1 MYNKSIMVAIDEPIR
16 IKIATELVYR
26 LFRLT
31 EMSFSITNV
40 NYPLQDNKVIFA
52 MWHAQQCSL
61 HGIPKE
67 KRKNVNILI
76 SRSGDGEIIAR
87 VAQRWGFSNIRGSQD
102 KGTRK
107 KGGVQATMGMI
118 EALNKGQN
126 IAIMVDGPVGPY
138 HEVKNGVIRVA
149 KHTGA
154 AIIPMI
160 WYTSQK
166 SMLKLPTWDKFEI
179 PAPFWFTKAINI
191 FGEPIYV
198 ENIPDSEYDKQKR
211 LELKQALLD
220 LENIAPEKYKE
231 VYGKK

>member
-40 NYPLQDNKVIFA
+40 NYPLQENKVIFA
-52 MWHAQQCSL
+52 MWHAQQCCL

-67 KRKNVNILI
+67 KKKNVNILI

-87 VAQRWGFSNIRGSQD
+87 VTQRWGFSNIRGSQD

-118 EALNKGQN
+118 DALNKGQN
-126 IAIMVDGPVGPY
+126 VAIMVDGPVGPY

-154 AIIPMI
+154 MIIPMI
-160 WYTSQK
+160 WYTPQK
-166 SMLKLPTWDKFEI
+166 TMLKLPTWDKFEI
-179 PAPFWFTKAINI
+179 PAPFCFTKAINLY
-191 FGEPIYV
+191 GEPIYV
-198 ENIPDSEYDKQKR
+198 ENNPDSSYDKQKR

-220 LENIAPEKYKE
+220 LEKIAPEKYKE
-231 VYGKK
+231 VYCKK